1 MEGRTLLSISTSAAF
16 ESSLFEHIAV
26 NSCSESS
33 IRFVRGSSSRYCV
46 AFARRRNGY
55 SDDQARRGSR
65 LTAANVAVRVGA
77 GGRAQQAG
85 ADVEDFQNARRTT
98 GKLRGVG
105 WEVPRGETREA
116 RRQRPGW
123 RETGRARARMPTGGT
138 RRGGRGTHT
147 WSKALIGAR
156 KMMAVAG
163 IGNEVRASAPESASA
178 HNPTPGHRTRAG
190 ERIDTRARN
199 LP

>member
-65 LTAANVAVRVGA
+65 LTAASVAVRVGA

-116 RRQRPGW
+116 RR
-123 RETGRARARMPTGGT
+123 
-138 RRGGRGTHT
+138 
-147 WSKALIGAR
+147 
-156 KMMAVAG
+156 
-163 IGNEVRASAPESASA
+163 
-178 HNPTPGHRTRAG
+178 
-190 ERIDTRARN
+190 
-199 LP
+199 